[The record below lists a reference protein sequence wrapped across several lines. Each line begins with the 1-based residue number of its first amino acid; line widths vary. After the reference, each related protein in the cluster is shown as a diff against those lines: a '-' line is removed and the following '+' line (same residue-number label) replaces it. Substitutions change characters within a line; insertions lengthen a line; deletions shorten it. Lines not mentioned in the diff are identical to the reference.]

1 MRTHWPHILIG
12 ILLSLPLSA
21 QSGEERIWLHTD
33 APAYKAGDRIHF
45 KAYVLNMDEK
55 ASTAENRYLY
65 VEMGQ
70 DDRMLGK
77 RVKVMERD
85 GLYEG
90 TMDIPEE
97 VQLASRQ
104 DSALLFFVAVFLIC
118 ASREKDEDEMIS
130 SIRRQTLSIFIYIL
144 FFLYFLAGLFFSLD
158 IGLHFVKDYQ
168 GEVLGN
174 TIIRIT
180 LFAIIYELVF
190 KIRLWLNRRE
200 SK

>member
-1 MRTHWPHILIG
+1 MKHKDLLLPYSCQKAGWIIAIAIPVLFILYALISGGNKALVTERYLQYVIG
-12 ILLSLPLSA
+12 IL
-21 QSGEERIWLHTD
+21 
-33 APAYKAGDRIHF
+33 
-45 KAYVLNMDEK
+45 
-55 ASTAENRYLY
+55 
-65 VEMGQ
+65 
-70 DDRMLGK
+70 
-77 RVKVMERD
+77 
-85 GLYEG
+85 
-90 TMDIPEE
+90 
-97 VQLASRQ
+97 
-104 DSALLFFVAVFLIC
+104 ALLFFVAVFLIC

-168 GEVLGN
+168 EEVLGN

>member
-1 MRTHWPHILIG
+1 MKHKDLLLPYSCQKAGWIIAIAIPVLFILYALISGGNKALVTERNLHYLFG
-12 ILLSLPLSA
+12 ILA
-21 QSGEERIWLHTD
+21 
-33 APAYKAGDRIHF
+33 
-45 KAYVLNMDEK
+45 M
-55 ASTAENRYLY
+55 
-65 VEMGQ
+65 
-70 DDRMLGK
+70 
-77 RVKVMERD
+77 
-85 GLYEG
+85 
-90 TMDIPEE
+90 
-97 VQLASRQ
+97 
-104 DSALLFFVAVFLIC
+104 LFFVAVFLIC

>member
-1 MRTHWPHILIG
+1 MKHKDLLLPYSCQKAGWIIAIAIPVLFILYALISGGNKALVTERNLHYLIG
-12 ILLSLPLSA
+12 ILA
-21 QSGEERIWLHTD
+21 
-33 APAYKAGDRIHF
+33 
-45 KAYVLNMDEK
+45 M
-55 ASTAENRYLY
+55 
-65 VEMGQ
+65 
-70 DDRMLGK
+70 
-77 RVKVMERD
+77 
-85 GLYEG
+85 
-90 TMDIPEE
+90 
-97 VQLASRQ
+97 
-104 DSALLFFVAVFLIC
+104 LFFVAVFLIC

-130 SIRRQTLSIFIYIL
+130 SIRRQTLSIFIYML
-144 FFLYFLAGLFFSLD
+144 FFLYFLAGIFFSLD

>member
-1 MRTHWPHILIG
+1 MKHKDLLLPYSCQKAGWIIAIAIPVLFILYALISGGNKALVTERNLHYLFG
-12 ILLSLPLSA
+12 ILA
-21 QSGEERIWLHTD
+21 
-33 APAYKAGDRIHF
+33 
-45 KAYVLNMDEK
+45 M
-55 ASTAENRYLY
+55 
-65 VEMGQ
+65 
-70 DDRMLGK
+70 
-77 RVKVMERD
+77 
-85 GLYEG
+85 
-90 TMDIPEE
+90 
-97 VQLASRQ
+97 
-104 DSALLFFVAVFLIC
+104 LFFVAVFLIC

-130 SIRRQTLSIFIYIL
+130 SIRRQTLSIFIYVL

>member
-1 MRTHWPHILIG
+1 MKHKDLLLPYSCQKAGWIIAIAIPVLFILYALISGGNKALVTERNLHYLIG
-12 ILLSLPLSA
+12 ILA
-21 QSGEERIWLHTD
+21 
-33 APAYKAGDRIHF
+33 
-45 KAYVLNMDEK
+45 M
-55 ASTAENRYLY
+55 
-65 VEMGQ
+65 
-70 DDRMLGK
+70 
-77 RVKVMERD
+77 
-85 GLYEG
+85 
-90 TMDIPEE
+90 
-97 VQLASRQ
+97 
-104 DSALLFFVAVFLIC
+104 LFFVAVFLIC

>member
-1 MRTHWPHILIG
+1 MKHKDLLLPYSCQKAGWIIAIAIPVLFLVYLLVCRRNRELLSEQNLQYVVG
-12 ILLSLPLSA
+12 ILA
-21 QSGEERIWLHTD
+21 
-33 APAYKAGDRIHF
+33 
-45 KAYVLNMDEK
+45 M
-55 ASTAENRYLY
+55 
-65 VEMGQ
+65 
-70 DDRMLGK
+70 
-77 RVKVMERD
+77 
-85 GLYEG
+85 
-90 TMDIPEE
+90 
-97 VQLASRQ
+97 
-104 DSALLFFVAVFLIC
+104 LFFVAVFVIC
-118 ASREKDEDEMIS
+118 ASREQAEDEMIR
-130 SIRRQTLSIFIYIL
+130 SIRRQTLSLLIYVL

>member
-1 MRTHWPHILIG
+1 MKHKDLLLPYSCQKAGWIIAIAIPVLFILYALISGGNKALVTERNLHYLIG
-12 ILLSLPLSA
+12 IL
-21 QSGEERIWLHTD
+21 
-33 APAYKAGDRIHF
+33 
-45 KAYVLNMDEK
+45 
-55 ASTAENRYLY
+55 
-65 VEMGQ
+65 
-70 DDRMLGK
+70 
-77 RVKVMERD
+77 
-85 GLYEG
+85 
-90 TMDIPEE
+90 
-97 VQLASRQ
+97 
-104 DSALLFFVAVFLIC
+104 ALLLFVAIFLIC

-130 SIRRQTLSIFIYIL
+130 SIRRQTLSIFIYVL

-158 IGLHFVKDYQ
+158 IGLHFMKDYQ

>member
-1 MRTHWPHILIG
+1 MKHKDLLLPYSCQKAGWIVAIAIPVLFLVYLLVCGRNRELLSEQNLQYVVG
-12 ILLSLPLSA
+12 ILA
-21 QSGEERIWLHTD
+21 
-33 APAYKAGDRIHF
+33 
-45 KAYVLNMDEK
+45 M
-55 ASTAENRYLY
+55 
-65 VEMGQ
+65 
-70 DDRMLGK
+70 
-77 RVKVMERD
+77 
-85 GLYEG
+85 
-90 TMDIPEE
+90 
-97 VQLASRQ
+97 
-104 DSALLFFVAVFLIC
+104 LFFVAVFLIC

>member
-1 MRTHWPHILIG
+1 MKHKDLLLPYSCQKAGWIIAIAIPVLFILYALISGGNKALVTERNLHYLFG
-12 ILLSLPLSA
+12 ILA
-21 QSGEERIWLHTD
+21 
-33 APAYKAGDRIHF
+33 
-45 KAYVLNMDEK
+45 M
-55 ASTAENRYLY
+55 
-65 VEMGQ
+65 
-70 DDRMLGK
+70 
-77 RVKVMERD
+77 
-85 GLYEG
+85 
-90 TMDIPEE
+90 
-97 VQLASRQ
+97 
-104 DSALLFFVAVFLIC
+104 LFFVAVFLIC
-118 ASREKDEDEMIS
+118 ASREKDKDEMIS